1 MDIRPGQVVGLS
13 AFALLC
19 TGVLM
24 VNSADMMVS
33 RVQDA
38 SDVVAPMT
46 LGSILASRAAMY
58 MGLAL
63 LALFAGALFVPV
75 RSISTMARS
84 CTFRGMGVLPLL
96 FLASAAIVA
105 FCALAY
111 APGIGDPRNGSH
123 RWIMLGSR
131 ELSMQPSEV
140 AKWALIPLLAWYCT
154 VRAARLGAFFTGL
167 VPAMIAV
174 GGVAGFVLIEDL
186 GTGVLIG
193 AAACVVLVA
202 AGARWWHFALPGAV
216 AAGGVVAAIMSN
228 DYRQNRVKAF
238 LDPYQDPE
246 GIGFHTIQSLV
257 AIYNGRGVGTGLGEG
272 IQKRGYLPEDRT
284 DYIFSVICEETGIP
298 GAAVVLALFLGL
310 LWAGMSIARSERDPF
325 LRLWSLG
332 IVATIGMQAVMNL
345 LVVTGL
351 APAKGIA
358 LPFVS
363 YGGTGWILTAF
374 SIGVLVAI
382 DRTRA
387 ACEPTPESS
396 PAPLATA

>member
-1 MDIRPGQVVGLS
+1 MDIRPGQVVGLC

-33 RVQDA
+33 RVRDA
-38 SDVVAPMT
+38 SEVIAPMT
-46 LGSILASRAAMY
+46 LWSVLTSRAAMY

-63 LALFAGALFVPV
+63 LALFVGALLVPV
-75 RSISTMARS
+75 RTLSAVARS
-84 CTFRGMGVLPLL
+84 STFRGMGVLPLL
-96 FLASAAIVA
+96 LIGVAAIIA

-111 APGIGDPRNGSH
+111 LPVIGDPRNGSY
-123 RWIMLGSR
+123 RWIKLGSTD
-131 ELSMQPSEV
+131 LSMQPSEV
-140 AKWALIPLLAWYCT
+140 AKWLFIPLLAWYCT
-154 VRAARLGAFFTGL
+154 VRASRLGSFFTGL

-193 AAACVVLVA
+193 AAACVVLVS
-202 AGARWWHFALPGAV
+202 AGAKWWHFALPGVV
-216 AAGGVVAAIMSN
+216 AAGGVVAAIMTS

-238 LDPYQDPE
+238 LNPYQDAE

-257 AIYNGRGVGTGLGEG
+257 AIYNGQGVGTGLGEG

-284 DYIFSVICEETGIP
+284 DYIFAVICEETGIA
-298 GAAVVLALFLGL
+298 GAGLVLALFLGL

-332 IVATIGMQAVMNL
+332 IIATIGMQAVMNL

-363 YGGTGWILTAF
+363 FGGTGWILTAL

-387 ACEPTPESS
+387 ATETSPDESPTPLV
-396 PAPLATA
+396 AA

>member
-1 MDIRPGQVVGLS
+1 MDIRPGQVVGLC

-38 SDVVAPMT
+38 SEVVAPMT
-46 LGSILASRAAMY
+46 LWSVLTSRAAMY

-63 LALFAGALFVPV
+63 LALFVGSLLLPV
-75 RSISTMARS
+75 RSISAVARS
-84 CTFRGMGVLPLL
+84 GTFRGMGVLPLL
-96 FLASAAIVA
+96 LIGAAAIIA

-111 APGIGDPRNGSH
+111 LPVIGDPRKGSY
-123 RWIMLGSR
+123 RWIKLGSTD
-131 ELSMQPSEV
+131 LSMQPSEV
-140 AKWALIPLLAWYCT
+140 AKWLFIPLLAWYCT
-154 VRAARLGAFFTGL
+154 VRASRLGSFFTGL
-167 VPAMIAV
+167 APAMIAV

-193 AAACVVLVA
+193 AAACVVLVS
-202 AGARWWHFALPGAV
+202 AGAKWWHFALPGVV
-216 AAGGVVAAIMSN
+216 AACGVVAAIMTS
-228 DYRQNRVKAF
+228 DYRQNRVRAF
-238 LDPYQDPE
+238 LNPYQDAE

-257 AIYNGRGVGTGLGEG
+257 AIYNGQGVGTGLGEG

-284 DYIFSVICEETGIP
+284 DYIFAVICEETGIA
-298 GAAVVLALFLGL
+298 GAGVVLALFLGM

-332 IVATIGMQAVMNL
+332 IIATIGMQAVMNL

-387 ACEPTPESS
+387 ATETSPDESPTPLV
-396 PAPLATA
+396 AA

>member
-1 MDIRPGQVVGLS
+1 MS